1 MKQIFVDGKGSLLV
15 KDVPAPACKAGQVLV
30 RVHNSVISGGTETTA
45 LKGGGSLI
53 RRAIKEPH
61 LVLNTVKFAMQQG
74 VGATVGAVKDVA
86 DSWLTTGYSAAGEVI
101 EVAPDVLGLKVGDR
115 VACAGF
121 GFANHAEFI
130 AVPQNL
136 VAVMPAEVDYQS
148 AAFTTIG
155 AIAMQG
161 VRRCEPTLG
170 ETIVVIGTGLIGL
183 LTAQI
188 LLANGCQV
196 ICTDLAPVRL
206 DKARELG
213 VKHIIN
219 AGDTD
224 AVKAVQAITNGAG
237 ADGVILTAGTASSA
251 PMNQAFKMCRERG
264 RIVIVG
270 AVGMELE
277 RGDFY
282 VKEIDVRMSRSY
294 GPGRHNPL
302 YEEKGYDLPPG
313 YVRWTEN
320 RNMLSFMQLIADD
333 KLHIAPLITHRQPID
348 TAPEAYKAVA
358 QTDEI
363 GVVLQYPNAAKQNLP
378 DTVWHPSVTTKGN
391 HQGKVGIALVGAGN
405 FAKLM
410 HIPNLNK
417 LADKVNAT
425 NVITGSGG
433 SARQAAEALNAPN
446 ATTDFTG
453 ALQDAATQAV
463 LISTR
468 HHLHA
473 EQCIQAANAGKH
485 IFVEKPLGLTL
496 AECQDVLAAVEKNQV
511 LCTIGFNRRFS
522 PVAMTLKNSVSKLNG
537 PKQVLCRVNA
547 GALPA
552 THWLRDPAVGGGR
565 IVGEGC
571 HFFDLMMWFV
581 DSDPV
586 SVSATALNN
595 DLDELTA
602 TVTYADGSTGTM
614 IYTGHGSSSYPKEY
628 IEVIGG
634 GGIGVLDDFKS
645 VTLSGLS
652 GKSQSLR
659 KQDKGHAALLENFV
673 DAIQGNAPLL
683 VTAKDGL
690 LATAT
695 AVAALESAQTGQ
707 RVLIQH

>member
-15 KDVPAPACKAGQVLV
+15 KDVPAPACQAGQVLV

-53 RRAIKEPH
+53 RRAMKEPH
-61 LVLNTVKFAMQQG
+61 LVLNTLKFAMQQG

-86 DSWLTTGYSAAGEVI
+86 ESWLTTGYSVAGEVI
-101 EVAPDVLGLKVGDR
+101 QVAPDVTTFNVGDR

-121 GFANHAEFI
+121 GFANHAEYV

-136 VAVMPAEVDYQS
+136 VAKMPTDIDYES

-170 ETIVVIGTGLIGL
+170 ETIVVVGTGLIGL

-188 LLANGCQV
+188 LLANGCRV
-196 ICTDLAPVRL
+196 ICTDLAEVRL
-206 DKARELG
+206 NKASEVG
-213 VKHIIN
+213 VRHTIN
-219 AGDTD
+219 AGETD
-224 AVKAVQAITNGAG
+224 PVKAVQALTNNAG
-237 ADGVILTAGTASSA
+237 ADAVILTAGTTSST

-302 YEEKGYDLPPG
+302 YEEKGYDFPAG

-320 RNMLSFMQLIADD
+320 RNMLSFMQLIADGRMD
-333 KLHIAPLITHRQPID
+333 VTPLITHREPID
-348 TAPEAYKAVA
+348 TAPTAYDAVA
-358 QTDEI
+358 QTDAI
-363 GVVLQYPNAAKQNLP
+363 GVVLQYPDAASGNP
-378 DTVWHPSVTTKGN
+378 IDTSWQPNVVTQAN
-391 HQGKVGIALVGAGN
+391 HAGKVGIALVGAGN

-417 LADKVNAT
+417 LADKVVAT
-425 NVITGSGG
+425 NVITSSGG
-433 SARQAAEALNAPN
+433 SARQAAESLNAPN
-446 ATTDFTG
+446 ATTDYAG
-453 ALQDAATQAV
+453 ALGDTATQAV

-468 HHLHA
+468 HNLHA
-473 EQCIQAANAGKH
+473 DQCIKAAKAGKH
-485 IFVEKPLGLTL
+485 IFVEKPLGLTI
-496 AECQDVLAAVEKNQV
+496 AECRDVVTAVEDNQV

-522 PVAMTLKNSVSKLNG
+522 TLAMALKNSVSKISG
-537 PKQVLCRVNA
+537 PKQVLARVNA
-547 GALPA
+547 GNLPA
-552 THWLRDPAVGGGR
+552 THWLRDPDVGGGR

-581 DSDPV
+581 DSEPV
-586 SVSATALNN
+586 SVIASALNN
-595 DLDELTA
+595 DLDEMTA

-614 IYTGHGSSSYPKEY
+614 IYTGYGSSTYPKEY
-628 IEVIGG
+628 FEVIGG

-645 VTLSGLS
+645 LTLSGLS
-652 GKSQSLR
+652 GKSQTLR

-673 DAIQGNAPLL
+673 DAIQGKAPLL
-683 VTAKDGL
+683 ITAKDGL

-695 AVAALESAQTGQ
+695 AVAALESAKTGQ
-707 RVLIQH
+707 RVSIQL